1 MDKAQFTI
9 FVVEDDEWYNRLL
22 VHHLSLNPD
31 YHVESFF
38 NGKDLLAALHRQPDV
53 ISLDYKLPDMTGDT
67 VLKRIKE
74 VNDNIE
80 VIIVS
85 EQEEIETAV
94 DLLKLGAYDYIV
106 KSREIRERLLNTV
119 RNLRN
124 KLGLKQR
131 ISQLESEVEKKYDFS
146 NTIIGTSE
154 AMQKVFSLIEKAI
167 TTNITVTVT
176 GETGTGKEV
185 VAKTI
190 HYNSGR
196 RKQPFVAV
204 NLAAIPS
211 ELFESEL
218 FGHEKGAF
226 TGASYRR
233 TGKFEEAHG
242 GTLFLDEIGEMDI
255 NFQAKMLRALQDM
268 EITRIGSNKPIKTD
282 CRIIV
287 ATNRNL
293 RQETEDGR
301 FRKDLYYRLF
311 GLPIELPPLRERGK
325 DILVLARHFTERFC
339 RDNNLAV
346 KSFGEKALNKLMGYS
361 WPGNVRELK
370 SVVEL
375 AVVMA
380 TGDTVEA
387 GDILLESESALPEV
401 MSEHMTL
408 REYNRKIVDIFMK
421 KYNNNVPVVAEKL
434 DIGQTT
440 IYRML
445 KEKKQSQ

>member
-346 KSFGEKALNKLMGYS
+346 KSFGEKALNKIMGYS